1 MWGSSSSLGVLLPQT
16 MTEIAPKMVES
27 ALGVSGLFWLFWLF
41 CAETDVMNL
50 QFTKEHSLPEI
61 KTIMKN

>member
-1 MWGSSSSLGVLLPQT
+1 
-16 MTEIAPKMVES
+16 MTEIAPQMVES
-27 ALGVSGLFWLFWLF
+27 ALGVSGLFWHFG
-41 CAETDVMNL
+41 AETDVMNL